1 MLKGHVFSKQIF
13 ENPIFALW
21 IDTLLGGEY
30 GIGPYKEQMKVT
42 KSGNTVTVSSGTAS
56 IKGRFVE
63 EDSSTELTAGTDS
76 AYCILTIEIDLDK
89 VNTESELNQVSYK
102 IIKGTSN
109 YPSLTQTDIVK
120 NNAGKYQ
127 FELARFKT
135 GSSGITDFQDT
146 RKFLDFDSIYTKIQT
161 EYRAILEELEEE
173 LESAKDGSTYKL
185 RGDFAVITDSIT
197 LAAGNGSSSWGI
209 ASKAINY
216 PMGFSKDNSVC
227 ISIMFFRE
235 NSGIRGYSMGD
246 WESDASISNHMIRG
260 IYPYCIGLDESG
272 IYLQVS
278 NPATSTPE
286 VFFKIVL
293 MKI

>member
-21 IDTLLGGEY
+21 IDTLLGGEC

-42 KSGNTVTVSSGTAS
+42 KSGNTVTVSSGTAC

-63 EDSSTELTAGTDS
+63 EDSSTELTVGTDS

-161 EYRAILEELEEE
+161 EYRAILDELEEE
-173 LESAKDGSTYKL
+173 LENVKDGSTYKL
-185 RGDFAVITDSIT
+185 KGDFAEIT
-197 LAAGNGSSSWGI
+197 LTSSQNGTIGPEPYPDNFS
-209 ASKAINY
+209 AINTVLI
-216 PMGFSKDNSVC
+216 SV
-227 ISIMFFRE
+227 E
-235 NSGIRGYSMGD
+235 
-246 WESDASISNHMIRG
+246 E
-260 IYPYCIGLDESG
+260 ESG
-272 IYLQVS
+272 SAS
-278 NPATSTPE
+278 NRTYSTISGGTISLEPGAITGGGLKAYTTY
-286 VFFKIVL
+286 KIVL

>member
-21 IDTLLGGEY
+21 IDTLLDGEC

-42 KSGNTVTVSSGTAS
+42 KSGNTVTVSSGTAC

-127 FELARFKT
+127 FELVRFKT

-161 EYRAILEELEEE
+161 EYRAILDELEEE
-173 LESAKDGSTYKL
+173 LENVKDGSTYKL
-185 RGDFAVITDSIT
+185 KGDFAKIEGNFTVSQ
-197 LAAGNGSSSWGI
+197 ASAG
-209 ASKAINY
+209 SKTINY
-216 PMGFSKDNSVC
+216 PTGFTKDNCVAIACGIDAVAGKGYNFIGQYIDS
-227 ISIMFFRE
+227 SDGL
-235 NSGIRGYSMGD
+235 NSSFNRRLNLADNNITLVVR
-246 WESDASISNHMIRG
+246 
-260 IYPYCIGLDESG
+260 
-272 IYLQVS
+272 
-278 NPATSTPE
+278 NPNSSSLT
-286 VFFKIVL
+286 VNYRIVL